1 MSKHAALIAE
11 KAKLQK
17 EVDSRNHLM
26 HAFAEHEGA
35 EVFVAVTRG
44 GYQKANATLKDCE
57 ELKELLT
64 LHLSEEVELM
74 KSRIESI
81 DKLLN
86 AVEDLLEGHE

>member
-1 MSKHAALIAE
+1 MSKHAALVAA

-26 HAFAEHEGA
+26 HAIAEHEGA
-35 EVFVAVTRG
+35 DVFIAVTKN

-64 LHLSEEVELM
+64 LHLGEEVELM

-86 AVEDLLEGHE
+86 AVENLLEGHE